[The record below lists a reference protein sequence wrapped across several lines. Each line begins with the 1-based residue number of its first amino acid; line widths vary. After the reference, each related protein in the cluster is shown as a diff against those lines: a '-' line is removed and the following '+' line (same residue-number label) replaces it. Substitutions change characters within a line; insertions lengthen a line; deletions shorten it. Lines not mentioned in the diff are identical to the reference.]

1 MRRVHDAG
9 APPPLAADTPGVLLV
24 EGDEVEDGDELR
36 FPPRVDG
43 GGGGACDHAAAA
55 PHGGVLRHTPTGYH
69 HFASTVRLPAGDYA
83 VCLRHHPDADA
94 SAAERAYVQLPFGL
108 RVNPHPPPPAPPS
121 PPPRPP
127 LPRPPPSP
135 PPLPPM
141 PTDPPPPMPPP
152 EPPLPPG
159 PPPSPPAP
167 PAMPPISEWRVAIG
181 ADLTNA
187 IGIAT
192 LAALFATSIAARLA
206 VLAEV
211 DCNL

>member
-1 MRRVHDAG
+1 MLLIRRWPPEVNAPAAAG
-9 APPPLAADTPGVLLV
+9 AA
-24 EGDEVEDGDELR
+24 R
-36 FPPRVDG
+36 SRSR
-43 GGGGACDHAAAA
+43 
-55 PHGGVLRHTPTGYH
+55 PHWALG
-69 HFASTVRLPAGDYA
+69 
-83 VCLRHHPDADA
+83 
-94 SAAERAYVQLPFGL
+94 RA
-108 RVNPHPPPPAPPS
+108 
-121 PPPRPP
+121 
-127 LPRPPPSP
+127 

-152 EPPLPPG
+152 DAKLAAAEEAE
-159 PPPSPPAP
+159 PSPRCRRRCV
-167 PAMPPISEWRVAIG
+167 PIAEWRVAIG